1 MKRLYYCDHYEIPL
15 PEGHKFPMSKYRLT
29 RDLLSQDGIFRFEC
43 APFADRAIIELA
55 HDANYVRQFV
65 EGTLS
70 MQAVRR
76 IGFPWSEALVKRTLA
91 SAGGTLTATE
101 DALRDRW
108 SGNLAGGTH
117 HAFRAEG
124 SGFCIL
130 NDIAIAILYL
140 RHHRGVARAAVID
153 LDVHQGDGTAAIFE
167 HDPHVLTLSFHGRHN
182 FPFRK
187 QRSKIDVE
195 LENGMGDSEYL
206 ALLEQ
211 WLPRVFEF
219 EPEVIY
225 YQSGVDALAS
235 DRLGKL
241 GLTQQGIAARNEM
254 VIRACAKYGAPF
266 IVTMGGG
273 YSEPVELTALAHAN
287 VYRTAA
293 NIFGAASQ
301 RR

>member
-29 RDLLSQDGIFRFEC
+29 RDLLAQDAIFRFEC
-43 APFADRAIIELA
+43 APLADRAIVELV
-55 HDANYVRQFV
+55 HDPEYLRQFV

-70 MQAVRR
+70 AQAIRR

-91 SAGGTLTATE
+91 SAGGTLAATE
-101 DALRDRW
+101 DALREGW

-140 RHHRGVARAAVID
+140 RHHRGIARAAVID

-167 HDPHVLTLSFHGRHN
+167 QDPQVLTLSFHGRHN

-195 LENGMGDSEYL
+195 LENGLEDNAYL
-206 ALLEQ
+206 KLLDQ

-241 GLTQQGIAARNEM
+241 ALTQAGIAARNEM
-254 VIRACAKYGAPF
+254 VIGACQRYGAPF

-273 YSEPVELTALAHAN
+273 YSEPVALSAQAHAN

-293 NIFGAASQ
+293 SIFA
-301 RR
+301 